1 MDIKEW
7 LGEENTLGIDMWHDK
22 YQYNNETFEEWL
34 DRVSNKDEELKQL
47 IREKKF
53 IFGGRILAGRGTDMK
68 ACMSNCFVLPAPKDN
83 IESIFDTAKE
93 SARTFSYGG
102 GVGFQLSNLRP
113 NGMKVNN
120 SAKTTTGAVSFM
132 DLYSMVTEIIGQNNR
147 KGALML
153 SMDIGHPDIEEFI
166 NVKTDLNRVTKA
178 NISVMSNDKFMEAV
192 KNDED
197 WVMSFT
203 TEFGDTEVKT
213 VKARYLFD
221 LIATNNHR
229 MGEPGFMYMDRIHN
243 WNLTCGYDEYKIVGT
258 NPCGEQPLSDYSS
271 CLLGSLNLSEFVTNP
286 FTDEAKF
293 DLEGFKDAIRI
304 VVRAMDDVL
313 EENIDRL
320 PLEKQKEKARDWRQV
335 GIGQMGLADMLI
347 KLGVVYG
354 TKESLDVSEVIAK
367 TLINEA
373 MRNTSLLAKERGVF
387 PKYNL
392 NSLLKS
398 EFYQQNIDEDIKHI
412 VEKYGMR
419 NCALLSIAPTGSIGT
434 MLQVSTGI
442 EPNFKFSYTRKT
454 ESLGDGDC
462 YYKVYAKIVEN
473 YLKINPQDK
482 DSLPSYFIES
492 DEIKSIDRIQMQS
505 IWQAYIDTAISS
517 TVNLPYEATVEDIEN
532 IYMKAWEY
540 GLKGITVFRSGCERV
555 GILTTDENIKDEEKE
570 LLKRGQWKSL
580 AEDTYYVKR
589 NLVIGCGKL
598 KLFIGWSPSEN
609 AIQDVYITKSGSGG
623 CEKNLQCIAI
633 LMSAILRIGGDLSM
647 IEKSFAGVSAC
658 PSFTRERG
666 KGNHLSDGSYCG
678 MAILKEMKAFLKEIG
693 KEEKTIEKTVKKPKE
708 NNIKKE
714 EFKGNVCPECGE
726 PSLIKTNGCDSCL
739 NCGYSRCS

>member
-1 MDIKEW
+1 
-7 LGEENTLGIDMWHDK
+7 
-22 YQYNNETFEEWL
+22 
-34 DRVSNKDEELKQL
+34 
-47 IREKKF
+47 
-53 IFGGRILAGRGTDMK
+53 
-68 ACMSNCFVLPAPKDN
+68 
-83 IESIFDTAKE
+83 
-93 SARTFSYGG
+93 
-102 GVGFQLSNLRP
+102 
-113 NGMKVNN
+113 MKVNN

-178 NISVMSNDKFMEAV
+178 NISVMSNDKFMNAI

-203 TEFGDTEVKT
+203 TEDGDTEVKT
-213 VKARYLFD
+213 VNARYLFN

-229 MGEPGFMYMDRIHN
+229 MGEPGFMYMDRIHK
-243 WNLTCGYDEYKIVGT
+243 WNLTCGYDNYKIVGT

-271 CLLGSLNLSEFVTNP
+271 CLLGSLNLSEFVINP
-286 FTDEAKF
+286 FTNDAKF
-293 DLEGFKDAIRI
+293 NLEEFKNAIKI

-320 PLEKQKEKARDWRQV
+320 PLEKQKEKARNWRQI

-347 KLGVVYG
+347 KLGITYG
-354 TKESLDVSEVIAK
+354 TKESLDISAIISK
-367 TLINEA
+367 TLINES
-373 MRNTSLLAKERGVF
+373 MRATSLLAKEKGVF
-387 PKYNL
+387 PEYSF

-398 EFYQQNIDEDIKHI
+398 DFYQQNIDEDVKHI

-419 NCALLSIAPTGSIGT
+419 NCALLSIAPNGSIGT

-442 EPNFKFSYTRKT
+442 EPNFKFSYIRKT
-454 ESLGDGDC
+454 ESLGDED
-462 YYKVYAKIVEN
+462 YYYEVYAKIVKD
-473 YLKINPQDK
+473 YLKINPQNK
-482 DSLPSYFIES
+482 NNLPSYFVES
-492 DEIKSIDRIQMQS
+492 DKIKPIDRIQMQS
-505 IWQAYIDTAISS
+505 VWQTYIDTAISS
-517 TVNLPYEATVEDIEN
+517 TINLPYEATIEDIED
-532 IYMKAWEY
+532 IYMKAWEN
-540 GLKGITVFRSGCERV
+540 GLKGITVFRNGCERV
-555 GILTTDENIKDEEKE
+555 GILTTDKKEDEEKE

-580 AEDTYYVKR
+580 AEDTYYIKR
-589 NLVIGCGKL
+589 NLIIGCGKL

-609 AIQDVYITKSGSGG
+609 TIQDVYITKSGSGG

-633 LMSAILRIGGDLSM
+633 LMSSILRIGGDLSM

-693 KEEKTIEKTVKKPKE
+693 KEEKVIEKIVEKPNK
-708 NNIKKE
+708 NNDKKE
-714 EFKGNVCPECGE
+714 DVKGNVCPECGE

-739 NCGYSRCS
+739 NCGYSKCS